1 LEIGLGLFLVRPLL
15 VHEVCSGKVLISGH
29 KGAVWS
35 TKLSLDASR
44 AVTGSADFSA
54 LVLPL
59 LSMAEIAV
67 DHVANKV
74 GRSGIPH
81 QERHYIHSN
90 MDISS
95 AQLLSVLNPNPNTY
109 SP

>member
-1 LEIGLGLFLVRPLL
+1 MGIGLGLSLVCPFL
-15 VHEVCSGKVLISGH
+15 GIYDGTVLISGH

-54 LVLPL
+54 LVI
-59 LSMAEIAV
+59 SFSSEMEV
-67 DHVANKV
+67 VVGYTANNA
-74 GRSGIPH
+74 GRSGTRH
-81 QERHYIHSN
+81 QEKHYIHSN
-90 MDISS
+90 IIISS
-95 AQLLSVLNPNPNTY
+95 AQ